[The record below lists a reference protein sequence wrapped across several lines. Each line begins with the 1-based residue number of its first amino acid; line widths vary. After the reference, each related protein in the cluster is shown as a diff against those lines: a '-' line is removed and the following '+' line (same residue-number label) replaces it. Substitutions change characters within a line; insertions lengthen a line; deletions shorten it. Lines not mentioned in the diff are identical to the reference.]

1 MNMINKVFSAE
12 QLDNKDPL
20 AKKVGAFS
28 LPNDT
33 IYLDGNSLGPL
44 PKSAEARASEVVKQ
58 QWGQGLITSWNK
70 HQWISLPQHVGD
82 KIGYLI
88 GARSGQVICCDSIS
102 INLFKVLSAALKMR
116 PERKVIA
123 TTRDN
128 FPTDIYMVQGLLELL
143 GDEYSV
149 RYIDESNIGSQLS
162 DDIAVLML
170 TQVNFRTGL
179 KLDMQSI
186 TAQAHDK
193 NILTLWD
200 LAHSAGAFPVFV
212 DECEVDFAVGC
223 TYKYLNGGPGAPA
236 FIYVAERH
244 QAQYKQPLSGWMGHS
259 SPFSFSP
266 DYAPDSTVKQNLCG
280 TPGVI
285 GMSILDAALD
295 VFDGVSLKAVD
306 EKSKKL
312 QAFFIAEAKRAGV
325 LDYFSLVSPPID
337 VRGSQLAL
345 AHDEAYA
352 ICQAWIAEGVIADF
366 RAPNILRI
374 GFAPLYLSFTNVEK
388 AVQTLSDIMVEKR
401 YENAIFQQRQSV
413 T

>member
-1 MNMINKVFSAE
+1 MINKVFSAE

-20 AKKVGAFS
+20 ALKVEAFS
-28 LPNDT
+28 LPDDT

-44 PKSAEARASEVVKQ
+44 PKSAEARASEVVEK
-58 QWGQGLITSWNK
+58 QWGQDLITSWNK
-70 HQWISLPQHVGD
+70 HQWISLPQLVGD
-82 KIGYLI
+82 KIGNLV
-88 GARSGQVICCDSIS
+88 GAKNGQVICCDSIS

-149 RYIDESNIGSQLS
+149 RYIDESNIGAQLS

-186 TAQAHDK
+186 TALAHDR

-200 LAHSAGAFPVFV
+200 LAHSAGAFPVCL
-212 DECEVDFAVGC
+212 DDCDVDFAVGC

-244 QAQYKQPLSGWMGHS
+244 QSQYKQPLSGWMGHS
-259 SPFSFSP
+259 APFSFSP

-295 VFDGVSLKAVD
+295 VFDGVSLKAID

-337 VRGSQLAL
+337 VSGSQLAL

-401 YENAIFQQRQSV
+401 YENATFQQSQSV

>member
-1 MNMINKVFSAE
+1 MINKVFSAE

-20 AKKVGAFS
+20 ALKVEAFS
-28 LPNDT
+28 LPDDT

-44 PKSAEARASEVVKQ
+44 PKSAEVRASEVVKQ
-58 QWGQGLITSWNK
+58 QWGQDLITSWNK
-70 HQWISLPQHVGD
+70 HKWISLPQLVGD
-82 KIGYLI
+82 KIGNLI
-88 GARSGQVICCDSIS
+88 GAKNGQVICCDSIS

-149 RYIDESNIGSQLS
+149 RYIDESNIGAQLS

-186 TAQAHDK
+186 TALAHDK

-200 LAHSAGAFPVFV
+200 LAHSAGAFPVCL
-212 DECEVDFAVGC
+212 DDCDVDFAVGC

-259 SPFSFSP
+259 APFSFSP

-295 VFDGVSLKAVD
+295 VFDGVSLKAID

-401 YENAIFQQRQSV
+401 YENATFQQRQSV

>member
-1 MNMINKVFSAE
+1 MINKVFSAE

-20 AKKVGAFS
+20 ARKVEAFS
-28 LPNDT
+28 LPDNT

-44 PKSAEARASEVVKQ
+44 PKAAEARANEVVKH
-58 QWGQGLITSWNK
+58 QWGQDLITSWNK

-82 KIGYLI
+82 KIGQLI
-88 GARSGQVICCDSIS
+88 GAKRGQVICCDSIS

-116 PERKVIA
+116 PGRKVIA

-128 FPTDIYMVQGLLELL
+128 FPTDIYMVQGLLDLL
-143 GDEYSV
+143 GDQYSV
-149 RYIDESNIGSQLS
+149 RYIDESNIGAQLS

-179 KLDMQSI
+179 KLDMKSI
-186 TAQAHDK
+186 TEQAQDK

-200 LAHSAGAFPVFV
+200 LAHSAGAFPVCL
-212 DECEVDFAVGC
+212 DASNVDFAVGC
-223 TYKYLNGGPGAPA
+223 TYKYLTGGPGAPA

-244 QAQYKQPLSGWMGHS
+244 QANYKQPLSGWMGHS
-259 SPFSFSP
+259 APFSFSP
-266 DYAPDSTVKQNLCG
+266 DYAPDNSVKQNLCG

-295 VFDGVSLKAVD
+295 VFEDVSLKAID

-312 QAFFIAEAKRAGV
+312 QAFFIAEAKRSGV
-325 LDYFSLVSPPID
+325 LEHFTHVSPPID

-374 GFAPLYLSFTNVEK
+374 GFAPLYLSFANVER
-388 AVQTLSDIMVEKR
+388 AVHKLSEIMAEKR
-401 YENAIFQQRQSV
+401 YENAVFQQKQSV

>member
-20 AKKVGAFS
+20 ALKVEAFS
-28 LPNDT
+28 LPDDT

-44 PKSAEARASEVVKQ
+44 PKSAEARASEVVEK
-58 QWGQGLITSWNK
+58 QWGQDLITSWNK
-70 HQWISLPQHVGD
+70 HQWISLPQLVGD
-82 KIGYLI
+82 KIGNLI
-88 GARSGQVICCDSIS
+88 GAKNGQVICCDSIS

-143 GDEYSV
+143 GDKYSV
-149 RYIDESNIGSQLS
+149 RYIDESNIGAQLS

-186 TAQAHDK
+186 TALAHDK

-200 LAHSAGAFPVFV
+200 LAHSAGAFPVCL
-212 DECEVDFAVGC
+212 DDCDVDFAVGC

-259 SPFSFSP
+259 APFSFSP

-295 VFDGVSLKAVD
+295 VFDGVSLKAID

-374 GFAPLYLSFTNVEK
+374 GFAPLYLSFTDVEK

-401 YENAIFQQRQSV
+401 YENATFQQRQSV

>member
-20 AKKVGAFS
+20 ALKVEAFS
-28 LPNDT
+28 LPDDT

-44 PKSAEARASEVVKQ
+44 PKSAEARASEVVEK
-58 QWGQGLITSWNK
+58 QWGQDLITSWNK
-70 HQWISLPQHVGD
+70 HQWISLPQLVGD
-82 KIGYLI
+82 KIGNLV
-88 GARSGQVICCDSIS
+88 GAKNGQVICCDSIS

-149 RYIDESNIGSQLS
+149 RYIDESNIGAQLS

-186 TAQAHDK
+186 TALAHDK

-200 LAHSAGAFPVFV
+200 LAHSAGAFPVCL
-212 DECEVDFAVGC
+212 DDCDVDFAVGC

-244 QAQYKQPLSGWMGHS
+244 QSQYKQPLSGWMGHS
-259 SPFSFSP
+259 APFSFSP

-295 VFDGVSLKAVD
+295 VFDGVSLKAID

-401 YENAIFQQRQSV
+401 YENATFQQRQSV